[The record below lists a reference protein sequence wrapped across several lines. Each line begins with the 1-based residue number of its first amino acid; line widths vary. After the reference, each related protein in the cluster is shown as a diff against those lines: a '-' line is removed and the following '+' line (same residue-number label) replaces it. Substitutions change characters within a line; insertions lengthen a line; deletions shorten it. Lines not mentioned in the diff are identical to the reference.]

1 MTRGAIRRWSA
12 GASLVYVCVAT
23 VATVLAPVARDAG
36 AQDERA
42 FPHER
47 FAPVLPSSV
56 DGDTAIVA
64 LAAQPI
70 VGEVGVSLVAPV
82 FRPDT
87 SADVQSTVEV
97 LVGSPGGES
106 TVVSPSTDAAPP
118 PQSGVWATS
127 VGRQVTPVFSY
138 DSLVGPGVDGA
149 LAGSSWGTV
158 TGFGVAQPGAIAVA
172 APSPSLAMVNRA
184 IEVSTTEALP
194 ATILDQPVVAVDD
207 FVRLAYSESTA
218 TTSTDF
224 IRVDRTNGQ
233 IQLLEASD
241 GTLVDVSGDRS
252 WIGRG
257 LPAVSTDP
265 GTLSFDLPA
274 VAALVGLEA
283 GDDTLAVS
291 VDRTFGLA
299 DGRVVTVY
307 GVAAT
312 LGWFARAAEEAAG
325 VPEVLAT
332 TTIPAPEGEA
342 AAATDDAATA
352 SEVLP
357 ALVAV
362 AVLLVAV
369 AVIVLVARARRRR
382 PARRRASS
390 ARSSPDEALAA
401 FDAQMASISARQRD
415 SSSDQSPAE
424 LS

>member
-1 MTRGAIRRWSA
+1 MTRGVIRLWWA
-12 GASLVYVCVAT
+12 GASIVVVCSTAF
-23 VATVLAPVARDAG
+23 AG
-36 AQDERA
+36 APHPVSRPADAQTEEP

-56 DGDTAIVA
+56 DGDTAVVA

-70 VGEVGVSLVAPV
+70 DGDTDRSVVVPV

-87 SADVQSTVEV
+87 SADVQSIVEV
-97 LVGSPGGES
+97 LAGTPGGETTVLTAS
-106 TVVSPSTDAAPP
+106 TQGGPP
-118 PQSGVWATS
+118 LQSGVWAS
-127 VGRQVTPVFSY
+127 SAGRQVTPVFSY
-138 DSLVGPGVDGA
+138 DSLVGDSVDGA
-149 LAGSSWGTV
+149 LPGSAWGTV
-158 TGFGVAQPGAIAVA
+158 TGFGIAQPGAIVVE
-172 APSPSLAMVNRA
+172 APSPSLATVNRA
-184 IEVSTTEALP
+184 LEVSTVDPLP
-194 ATILDQPVVAVDD
+194 AAILDQPVVAVDD

-265 GTLSFDLPA
+265 VTLSFDLPA

-283 GDDTLAVS
+283 ADDTLAVS

-312 LGWFARAAEEAAG
+312 VGWFARATEIAAG

-332 TTIPAPEGEA
+332 TTVPAVESEA
-342 AAATDDAATA
+342 AADDDTDRLIDVWPALLA
-352 SEVLP
+352 V

-362 AVLLVAV
+362 VGTT
-369 AVIVLVARARRRR
+369 IVLAIRARRRR
-382 PARRRASS
+382 PAARPS
-390 ARSSPDEALAA
+390 ARTRSSPDEALAA
-401 FDAQMASISARQRD
+401 FDAQMASISPRRPDAP
-415 SSSDQSPAE
+415 SDQSTVE